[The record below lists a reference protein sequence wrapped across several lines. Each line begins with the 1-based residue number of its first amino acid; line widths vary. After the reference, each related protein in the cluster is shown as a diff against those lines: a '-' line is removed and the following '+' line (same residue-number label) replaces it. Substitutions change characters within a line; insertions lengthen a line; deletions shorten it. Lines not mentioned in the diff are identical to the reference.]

1 RGWLAAPLMALA
13 LLALSGASIPQSALA
28 ATGHR
33 MAPAAQRVASDYSYT
48 VDSTGDASDDTLG
61 DHLCKT
67 KAGDCTLRAAIQQ
80 GSFNCGSDASISTT
94 IDFNIGFGPQT
105 IVPGT
110 GLPAVGCPMLI
121 DGTSQPG
128 YAGTP
133 IIELDGEG
141 TQPNLYA
148 GLFLNI
154 RCACPGTVKGFVINR
169 WLGGGISIG
178 GHGPWTMQNN

>member
-1 RGWLAAPLMALA
+1 MVTRKRQGWLAAPLMALA
-13 LLALSGASIPQSALA
+13 MLALSAAAIPQSALA
-28 ATGHR
+28 ATAR
-33 MAPAAQRVASDYSYT
+33 RAVPTAQRVTSDYTYV

-61 DHLCKT
+61 DYQCKT

-121 DGTSQPG
+121 DGTLQPG

-133 IIELDGEG
+133 II
-141 TQPNLYA
+141 
-148 GLFLNI
+148 
-154 RCACPGTVKGFVINR
+154 
-169 WLGGGISIG
+169 
-178 GHGPWTMQNN
+178 